1 MTCFMLSLSL
11 VIETEG
17 RVVLNFLDRISF
29 YYGLPIFVSVP
40 VFKQFMDQM
49 KKQSLAGKIVWIS

>member
-17 RVVLNFLDRISF
+17 RLVLNFLDKISF
-29 YYGLPIFVSVP
+29 YCGFPIFASVL